1 VRPLRA
7 ACVGAVLGAAQ
18 CLGGTAAVAQALGPV
33 ATQSVS
39 QVVTVDRESLFTDS
53 QFGKRVQAQ
62 LEQERARLAAETRK
76 IETDLQREEQ
86 ALTAQRDS
94 LTPEAFRTLANA
106 FDAKVQDLRQQSA
119 ATEQDFLRRME
130 REQLAFF
137 DLVGPILGQLVR
149 ELGAIVIL
157 DRRVI
162 VLTTRNIDITD
173 LAIARIDEV
182 LGRGDEGP
190 TESTP
195 AAPPVV
201 PMPAQPVPSDQ

>member
-1 VRPLRA
+1 MRPLRA
-7 ACVGAVLGAAQ
+7 ACVGAVLGAAL
-18 CLGGTAAVAQALGPV
+18 CLGVTAAVAQALGPV